1 MFRAIATEIK
11 LEDSSDYGFY
21 LDNDGNLVT
30 EYLLN
35 LNQEFYALP
44 EGLPLLGKIG
54 DKYERLIL
62 GLEYRIESTINYTE
76 NGMFDTSK
84 EGAYTITYTYLNNPE
99 LKVVITLKVIE
110 LVRFLA

>member
-1 MFRAIATEIK
+1 MTALFRAIATEIK

-76 NGMFDTSK
+76 MVCLIQVKK
-84 EGAYTITYTYLNNPE
+84 ERTQ
-99 LKVVITLKVIE
+99 
-110 LVRFLA
+110 